1 MRSFFISAFVI
12 TLIASCG
19 QSANSPAPTTNL
31 AGFLTE
37 KIAGTDAEIVVQ
49 KDAGGVIKESGIVRN
64 GVKDGIYMTYTP
76 EGKIKTLGSYVNG
89 KLNGVYLEM
98 SDREQVELKAHYKND
113 LLHGPWASYRYGR
126 PTKELNY
133 NENVLDGPYSEW
145 SDRGKLSKKGA
156 FKNGKQDG
164 LLQFFDEEEK
174 LMMEYTYKD
183 GEKVSGGIVE
193 QE

>member
-1 MRSFFISAFVI
+1 MRSYILAAFVI
-12 TLIASCG
+12 SIIASCG
-19 QSANSPAPTTNL
+19 QSSSGPAPKANL

-37 KIAGTDAEIVVQ
+37 PIDGTNAEIAVQ
-49 KDAGGVIKESGIVRN
+49 KDAGGMITESGIIRN

-113 LLHGPWASYRYGR
+113 QLHGQWASYKYGR

-133 NENVLDGPYSEW
+133 NNGKLDGAYSEW
-145 SDRGKLSKKGA
+145 TDRGKLSKKGS
-156 FKNGKQDG
+156 FKDGKQDG

>member
-1 MRSFFISAFVI
+1 MRSLFFAFIIS
-12 TLIASCG
+12 IAISCG
-19 QSANSPAPTTNL
+19 QNASSPGPTTNL

-37 KIAGTDAEIVVQ
+37 TIDGTNAEIAVQ
-49 KDAGGVIKESGIVRN
+49 KDAGGIIKESGIIRN
-64 GVKDGIYMTYTP
+64 GQKDGIYMTYSP
-76 EGKIKTLGSYVNG
+76 EGKIKTLGSYVAG

-113 LLHGPWASYRYGR
+113 QLHGLWASYRYGR

-133 NENVLDGPYSEW
+133 NNGVLDGPFSEW

-174 LMMEYTYKD
+174 LMMEYNYKD
-183 GEKVSGGIVE
+183 GEKLSGGIVE